1 MPILC
6 SSGAPAPECQANG
19 KQENMLMRKIYFGDN
34 LQVLRELMGGG
45 KHYLHG
51 PAL

>member
-1 MPILC
+1 
-6 SSGAPAPECQANG
+6 
-19 KQENMLMRKIYFGDN
+19 MRQIYFGDN

-51 PAL
+51 PALQQRA